1 MLQGFCLPALQPLLH
16 LQHPYTPRRFG
27 QPLRIRRSMQSEGMT
42 ALPSQWLP
50 PMLIDFHPL
59 IFTDHFSNVPYSKHY
74 EPHLVIRFTRQLLD
88 HAPEDSRSHLSTKSE
103 KSLSRSFQTKSI
115 ILGYSDD
122 FYWFLMYSIKAWHC
136 RFWRK
141 KSTRTALLQ
150 LAILARLLCCLFF
163 QVLCSIGLPEGRNSR
178 RATYRFCIIFQG
190 LATSGVS
197 TLKQHPMAMKA
208 QS

>member
-141 KSTRTALLQ
+141 KSMRTALLQ
-150 LAILARLLCCLFF
+150 LAILARSSAVSSSRSCVALD
-163 QVLCSIGLPEGRNSR
+163 SR
-178 RATYRFCIIFQG
+178 RVETQDELRTDFASFSRAWLHQVFQ
-190 LATSGVS
+190 L
-197 TLKQHPMAMKA
+197 
-208 QS
+208 